1 MVAKAGPASER
12 AGYLDQCRHVP
23 TRAMDAK
30 QLTIAVVGRD
40 GAGKTALVTHLS
52 LELSPPAS
60 SVPLHQSIVRQHF
73 APPPRPRRSTASQ
86 PPPLLL
92 RLARSA
98 TSVVMRRAV
107 SVFWSLACR
116 RRPTFIARSLPAPP
130 DSSISHDT
138 WQLIDAESEG
148 GLFSVAQRYRPD
160 VVLFVTR
167 LDESRAAKAD
177 RLVLTDIERAFGSEV
192 WPRIVCVLTHGHS
205 LPPAHLT
212 YDEYLRGRR
221 DALWRALTFIIPPV
235 PRPVQV
241 SVHTEGNEQDED
253 EQRDGDDA
261 VITQEPQPQAVPAPQ
276 PLPWQFPSL
285 FRLLLKPLL
294 GGRKCTPHRRPSTGR
309 CEALRAQ
316 PDQNSVEASASAL
329 ASGVGRDLG
338 LPDDDPEIE
347 RLRNMM
353 FDDPPAPEICV
364 VELAE
369 LCPKDSSGQKVLP
382 DGVAW
387 MPELLGAIE
396 SAAKSSRNERGETPQ
411 DVSGGI
417 YEDPSS
423 VAGVGGRIRRMARE
437 GAWAVTAEFIG
448 IYIFVHVLT
457 QWVHFL
463 EKLDKKKR
471 AKRKDLICAIDA
483 KELELLTRNDVPEVR
498 LDEQYEKADDY
509 FFGSDTDVPS
519 VPLPYAKQP

>member
-1 MVAKAGPASER
+1 
-12 AGYLDQCRHVP
+12 
-23 TRAMDAK
+23 MDAK

-52 LELSPPAS
+52 LELSPPES
-60 SVPLHQSIVRQHF
+60 SVPLHQAVVRQQF
-73 APPPRPRRSTASQ
+73 APPPRPRRSTANQ

-98 TSVVMRRAV
+98 ASVVLRRAV
-107 SVFWSLACR
+107 AVFWSLACR
-116 RRPTFIARSLPAPP
+116 RRPTCVAHSLPAPP
-130 DSSISHDT
+130 DSSTSHDT

-148 GLFSVAQRYRPD
+148 GLFSVAQRYQPD

-177 RLVLTDIERAFGSEV
+177 RLVLTDIERAFGSDV
-192 WPRIVCVLTHGHS
+192 WPRTVCVLTHGHS

-241 SVHTEGNEQDED
+241 SVHTEGDEQDED
-253 EQRDGDDA
+253 DHKDEDDA
-261 VITQEPQPQAVPAPQ
+261 VLTPEPEPQEVPT
-276 PLPWQFPSL
+276 PLPLLWQPPSL
-285 FRLLLKPLL
+285 IRLLLKPLL
-294 GGRKCTPHRRPSTGR
+294 RGGKWTPRRRPTTAR
-309 CEALRAQ
+309 REVLRAQ
-316 PDQNSVEASASAL
+316 PGQNSVEASASAL
-329 ASGVGRDLG
+329 ALGVGGDLG

-369 LCPKDSSGQKVLP
+369 LCPKDSSGDKVLP

-387 MPELLGAIE
+387 MPELLGAIRI
-396 SAAKSSRNERGETPQ
+396 AAKSSRNDRGEPQ
-411 DVSGGI
+411 SGVSGGI
-417 YEDPSS
+417 YEDPDS

-463 EKLDKKKR
+463 ENLDKKRR
-471 AKRKDLICAIDA
+471 AMRKDLICAIDP

-509 FFGSDTDVPS
+509 FFGSDSEVPS
-519 VPLPYAKQP
+519 VPLPSVKQP